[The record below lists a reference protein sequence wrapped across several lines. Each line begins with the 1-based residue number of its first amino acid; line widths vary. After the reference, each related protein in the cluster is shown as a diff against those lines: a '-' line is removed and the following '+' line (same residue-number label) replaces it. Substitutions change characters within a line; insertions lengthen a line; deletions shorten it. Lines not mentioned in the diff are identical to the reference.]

1 MFKCIYFP
9 DKEIATKEAMFKHLR
24 ENEKSIIAIKKASI
38 QKSCEKGGIDSVLF
52 LDKEVSASKGIHLK
66 DGYIYPVINTTL
78 YRDSHK
84 DVHLNGIWNKS
95 LKEQNGKMYYVLN
108 HKLEIGQIISWP
120 QDVNVL
126 VKSVP
131 WSFLGKDYE
140 GNTEAL
146 MFEIEKSNIKNA
158 VAKEIIDEK
167 RPVQGSISMQ
177 YINVFLAM
185 NSKAKGD
192 EVYLQRY
199 NDYINSIANKEE
211 VEEEGYFYGVG
222 EAAMR
227 NEGSMVVRGSNPI
240 TPIKEKTEA
249 GESTSEKQVQIEPSD
264 DTHKFI
270 HRRLI

>member
-1 MFKCIYFP
+1 MYKCIYFP

-24 ENEKSIIAIKKASI
+24 ENEKAIIAIKKASI
-38 QKSCEKGGIDSVLF
+38 QKSCEKGGIESGLF
-52 LDKEVSASKGIHLK
+52 LDKDISATKGIHLK
-66 DGYIYPVINTTL
+66 DGFIYPVINTTL

-95 LKEQNGKMYYVLN
+95 QKEQNGKVYYVLN

-120 QDVNVL
+120 EDVNVM

-146 MFEIEKSNIKNA
+146 MFEIAKSNIKNA
-158 VAKEIIDEK
+158 TAKEIIDEK

-199 NDYINSIANKEE
+199 NDIIDTIANKEE

-222 EAAMR
+222 EAAIR
-227 NEGSMVVRGSNPI
+227 NEGSMVVKGSNPI
-240 TPIKEKTEA
+240 TPIKEKSDAGQTTE
-249 GESTSEKQVQIEPSD
+249 EKQVHKEA
-264 DTHKFI
+264 DTVTSNFI